1 MRLTFDLDKESIVSR
16 KTVLCFF
23 LALLILSFLLRIFY
37 SGNLYEDDGL
47 WFTAA
52 EEIVRGKALYSE
64 IYFDK
69 PPALP
74 LLYALLFKLFG
85 AKIIVIRLFTIF
97 YSVAIGAALYK
108 FGSLLYDRRA
118 GLLAA
123 ACFVI
128 FSTTYTTGHMQGLN
142 TDFLMALPYT
152 AAAFLLVRSRID
164 ASAKRPGWLAI
175 AGGAMAGIAFQ
186 TNPKAIFALIFFALF
201 LIAARFLLKS
211 GVGEKENGRMGEW
224 ENGSEESSSPPPPPT
239 PIPPPPHSPIPTLP
253 HSHTPTPLH
262 LFTLSIVGFILASL
276 PFLIYIAASRSLS
289 DYWLDVWVWG
299 SRYASYFPLTNMLI
313 TALAQTAGY
322 FALNNTLLVA
332 LTVVAVKVIRRARR
346 KDAGAPNE
354 QASDVT
360 LLLWFVVSYAGMGV
374 GGRFYGHYFF
384 QIIPALCL
392 IGSRGLLLIIAAL
405 RERKDEMTL
414 RCSAWFRRSVIAFLI
429 IGFVFTLIRFHTR
442 TVELAADWMRGEK
455 SQATANWYH
464 EKLSREERMVAAT
477 VRRLPG
483 NAEAANRVGLE
494 EIRAGG
500 PRERGIIG
508 PEDYLF
514 VWGYRPEVY
523 YWSGLIPASR
533 FLSTQSLTGI
543 PADVHYFPG
552 DLNHLFDDT
561 ATARARAQLLED
573 LEQTQPK
580 YILDELGIFNR
591 RLAMKNFPEF
601 QEFLSRYKRLRRIER
616 FMVYIRKDMRKKGR
630 KKMRKK
636 MRDEKPAGD
645 AQTRL
650 R

>member
-16 KTVLCFF
+16 KKLLCFF

-52 EEIVRGKALYSE
+52 EEIVRGKALYGE

-142 TDFLMALPYT
+142 TDFLTALPYT
-152 AAAFLLVRSRID
+152 AAAFLFVRSRID
-164 ASAKRPGWLAI
+164 TSAKRPGWLAV

-201 LIAARFLLKS
+201 LITARFMQKR

-224 ENGSEESSSPPPPPT
+224 ENGSEESSSPPPT
-239 PIPPPPHSPIPTLP
+239 PLHPFTS
-253 HSHTPTPLH
+253 SPLH
-262 LFTLSIVGFILASL
+262 LFILSIAGFIAASL

-322 FALNNTLLVA
+322 FALNNMLLVA
-332 LTVVAVKVIRRARR
+332 LTVVAAKVIRRARR

-360 LLLWFVVSYAGMGV
+360 VLVWFVISYVGMGV

-392 IGSRGLLLIIAAL
+392 IGSRGLLLIIASL
-405 RERKDEMTL
+405 RERKDDMTL
-414 RCSAWFRRSVIAFLI
+414 RRSARFRRSVIAFLI
-429 IGFVFTLIRFHTR
+429 IGFVFTLVRFHTR

-455 SQATANWYH
+455 SQATVNWYH

-552 DLNHLFDDT
+552 DLDHLLDDT

-601 QEFLSRYKRLRRIER
+601 QEFLSRYKRLRRVER